1 MKKLLIIC
9 ILIVSIIFI
18 TGCTSNEQ
26 ANSEISSDYQT
37 IQKSDTPDLIIKS
50 SDVSGLSLVDYKFY
64 SVSKSGFYDGESR
77 GINSKEYTDALPLGN
92 RNVGECSIW
101 KDESGRG
108 VAVDIHKYDS
118 DSGFNKEINELESN
132 IKESNQLDSES
143 KAIGSLNIG
152 DYCYYKYVGASS
164 PDVLHVELVLFHKN
178 NRIYIEVN
186 DEKEKSLDEATR
198 IAEIVE
204 SRLD

>member
-9 ILIVSIIFI
+9 ILIVSIVFI

-92 RNVGECSIW
+92 RNVGGCSIW

-132 IKESNQLDSES
+132 IKEWNQLDSES
-143 KAIGSLNIG
+143 K
-152 DYCYYKYVGASS
+152 V
-164 PDVLHVELVLFHKN
+164 
-178 NRIYIEVN
+178 
-186 DEKEKSLDEATR
+186 
-198 IAEIVE
+198 
-204 SRLD
+204 